1 MSRHANSK
9 RGRAVAGAVPAAPPE
24 AAVRV
29 VIDGVE
35 RFCAAGTPAGELAR
49 FSRGRPGLP
58 YIACLV
64 NHDVCS
70 LTYPLDVNATVRF
83 LTMTDTYGMRVY
95 RDSITFLLA
104 RAIAGLFPGARY
116 QLEHSFGSG
125 FYCSFELDG
134 KPGISPAA
142 LRRLDGALRDIV
154 RRNRPIERRKVA
166 FMEAV
171 RIFEAD
177 GQTDRLNLLR
187 FMNPPK
193 IVTYWCDGYSDLA
206 HGPIAPSTGPI
217 RFFKIVPYAGGFV
230 LQIPER
236 SETGRIPPFR
246 DRPKLFQIF
255 RDHKNWGRTVGV
267 SNVGRLNELIA
278 SKSMGE
284 FVKMSESFHE
294 KKIAGMADRI
304 CLSSGRVR
312 AVFISGPSGAGK
324 TTFSKRLGVQL
335 QVNGIRPIMISLDD
349 YYVSDEDTPRDEQGR
364 PDYEHID
371 AIDTDLF
378 NRHLSDLLRGREI
391 DLPSFNFETKRRE
404 FRGRKLRLAPGQ
416 ILVVEGIHGLNPNVS
431 RAVPDRKKFKIY
443 ISALT
448 QLNIDAH
455 NRISTTDNRIM
466 RRLVRDN
473 LFRGNTA
480 LTTLRMWP
488 SVRRGEKRWVFP
500 FQEQADAMFNSA
512 LDYELAV
519 LKPFADPLLMEVK
532 PSEPE
537 YAKARRLLQ
546 FLSHFL
552 EITVSDVPS
561 TSLLRE
567 FVGESSFTY

>member
-1 MSRHANSK
+1 MSRHTTGKS
-9 RGRAVAGAVPAAPPE
+9 GRAGTPAVGAAPP
-24 AAVRV
+24 ARNVRV
-29 VIDGVE
+29 VVDGVE
-35 RFCAAGTPAGELAR
+35 MECAAGTPAGELAR
-49 FSRGRPGLP
+49 FSRVRGGLP
-58 YIACLV
+58 RIACLV
-64 NHDVCS
+64 NHEVCS
-70 LTYPLDVNATVRF
+70 LTYPLDINAEVRF
-83 LTMTDTYGMRVY
+83 LTMADSYGMRVY
-95 RDSITFLLA
+95 RSSVTFLLA
-104 RAIAGLFPGARY
+104 RAIAQLYPGARY

-125 FYCSFELDG
+125 FYCSFELNG
-134 KPGISPAA
+134 KPGISRAA
-142 LRRLDGALRDIV
+142 VRRIELALRDIV
-154 RRNRPIERRKVA
+154 RRNRPIERRKIA
-166 FMEAV
+166 FMDAV
-171 RIFEAD
+171 RICEAT

-193 IVTYWCDGYSDLA
+193 ILTYWCDGYSDLA
-206 HGPIAPSTGPI
+206 HGPLAPSTGSL
-217 RFFKIVPYAGGFV
+217 RFFKLVPYTGGFV
-230 LQIPER
+230 LQFPER
-236 SETGRIPPFR
+236 SGIGRIPPFR

-255 RDHKNWGRTVGV
+255 NDHKNWGRTVGV
-267 SNVGRLNELIA
+267 YNVGRLNELIA
-278 SKSMGE
+278 SKSIGE
-284 FVKMSESFHE
+284 FLKMSEAFHE

-304 CLSSGRVR
+304 CVPAGRTRV
-312 AVFISGPSGAGK
+312 VLISGPSGSGK
-324 TTFSKRLGVQL
+324 TTFAKRLGIQL
-335 QVNGIRPIMISLDD
+335 QVNGIQPVVISLDD
-349 YYVSDEDTPRDEQGR
+349 YYVNDEDTPRDEQGR

-371 AIDTDLF
+371 SLDTDLF

-404 FRGRKLRLAPGQ
+404 YRGRKLRLGPGR
-416 ILVVEGIHGLNPNVS
+416 ILIVEGIHGLNPRLS
-431 RAVPDRKKFKIY
+431 RAVPDRRKFRIY

-488 SVRRGEKRWVFP
+488 SIRRGEKRWVFP

-519 LKPFADPLLMEVK
+519 LKSFADPLLMEVK

-537 YAKARRLLQ
+537 YAEARRLLQ
-546 FLSHFL
+546 FLSNFL
-552 EITVSDVPS
+552 EITVNDVPD

-567 FVGESSFTY
+567 FVGESGFTY